1 MMPCQGCPLQT
12 GVLPA
17 QQVAGQYDGRGRG
30 DGGGRSAG
38 KWGALYVILY
48 MGLPIAPISDGFT
61 FTFIDNIR

>member
-1 MMPCQGCPLQT
+1 MTPCQGCPLQT

-17 QQVAGQYDGRGRG
+17 QQVAGQYDGL
-30 DGGGRSAG
+30 GGGGSAG